1 MYVYVYTSM
10 YKTHLIKT
18 KVMVSKDIKEEYIRR
33 CGWKKGNGEE
43 SIVIISNIQEV
54 IFKNPL

>member
-1 MYVYVYTSM
+1 MYVYTSM

-18 KVMVSKDIKEEYIRR
+18 KVVVSKDIKEEYIGG